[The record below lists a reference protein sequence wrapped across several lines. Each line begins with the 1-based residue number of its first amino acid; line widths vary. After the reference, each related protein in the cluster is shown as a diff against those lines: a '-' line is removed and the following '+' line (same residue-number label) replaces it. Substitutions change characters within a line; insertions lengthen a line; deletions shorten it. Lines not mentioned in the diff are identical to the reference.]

1 VEGAVVRGCL
11 ALIRGASN
19 EATRCS
25 ALLYSIKSARCRP
38 LLSAE
43 RLVNRVFYRAFIYR
57 RRASVPPHRIS
68 APFFHMDPLS
78 VTASIVA
85 ILQLSNKV
93 LGYLNDIKD
102 VPKDRAKCAVE
113 ASSLNSL
120 LVSLR
125 FRLEEGSSNESWY
138 TAVRALGVE
147 NGPLDQFK
155 QALEELQAKMT
166 GGGRLKRAGDAL
178 VWKFS
183 KEEVT
188 SILARMER
196 LKTLVEIA
204 LQMDHL

>member
-1 VEGAVVRGCL
+1 
-11 ALIRGASN
+11 
-19 EATRCS
+19 
-25 ALLYSIKSARCRP
+25 
-38 LLSAE
+38 
-43 RLVNRVFYRAFIYR
+43 
-57 RRASVPPHRIS
+57 
-68 APFFHMDPLS
+68 MDPLS
-78 VTASIVA
+78 VTASVVA

-102 VPKDRAKCAVE
+102 APNNRAKCAVE

-166 GGGRLKRAGDAL
+166 GGGRLKKVGDVL

-204 LQMDHL
+204 LEMDHL

>member
-1 VEGAVVRGCL
+1 
-11 ALIRGASN
+11 
-19 EATRCS
+19 
-25 ALLYSIKSARCRP
+25 
-38 LLSAE
+38 
-43 RLVNRVFYRAFIYR
+43 
-57 RRASVPPHRIS
+57 
-68 APFFHMDPLS
+68 M
-78 VTASIVA
+78 
-85 ILQLSNKV
+85 
-93 LGYLNDIKD
+93 
-102 VPKDRAKCAVE
+102 
-113 ASSLNSL
+113 
-120 LVSLR
+120 R

-166 GGGRLKRAGDAL
+166 GGGRLKKAGDAL